1 MSRCLAVLLYYV
13 GGFESQDNITASA
26 AFIPENLLPSSVN
39 FVFFWE
45 MKTIGS

>member
-1 MSRCLAVLLYYV
+1 MFSGFTIL

-39 FVFFWE
+39 FVFFLGNENNWFII
-45 MKTIGS
+45 M